1 MLSSLTQVQ
10 NMILKNKLT
19 KETLVLTEKEF
30 KTRFVKEIDTA
41 LDSYRKTELAKPYF
55 NLNKDIESDFFFD
68 LQWNFNHYGNSN
80 WYIEKL

>member
-19 KETLVLTEKEF
+19 KETLVLSEEEF
-30 KTRFVKEIDTA
+30 KTRFAKEIDTA
-41 LDSYRKTELAKPYF
+41 LDSYRRTELAKLYF

-68 LQWNFNHYGNSN
+68 LQWNFNHYGNPN
-80 WYIEKL
+80 WYIEKS